1 MPIYMLIADIYIG
14 RKDIYVAFRLVCT
27 QEKISVDGESQLSF
41 IPLLPDQNITP
52 VTSTF
57 LSMHR
62 KNDSLCLW
70 RLLRTERVYWECK
83 EMT

>member
-1 MPIYMLIADIYIG
+1 MLIADIYK

-27 QEKISVDGESQLSF
+27 QKISVDGESQLSF

-52 VTSTF
+52 VMSTF

-62 KNDSLCLW
+62 ENDSLCL
-70 RLLRTERVYWECK
+70 
-83 EMT
+83 